1 MLELFGT
8 IPISGE
14 DAPAVVGSGMNES
27 ISSPFIR
34 YPIGTSLL
42 MAGILFVGLVA
53 YPLLPVAPLPQVD
66 FPTIQ
71 ISASLPGA
79 SPETMASSV
88 AQPLERQ
95 LAQIP
100 GVAQMTSTSS
110 LGSTAVTMQFELNR
124 SIDGAANDIQAAIN
138 AAGGQLPKNL
148 PSPPTYRKVNPADS
162 PILILSATSD
172 TLPLTTVSDR
182 TDAQLA
188 QQISQISGVAQVFI
202 GGQQKPSIR
211 IQIDPTKLV
220 AKGLSLED
228 VRAQIATTTV
238 DSPKGNIDG
247 EKRAYTIYAND
258 QLTDSK
264 DWNDVIIA
272 YRNGGPLRIRDIGRA
287 VAGPE
292 DMKTAAWADGKRG
305 VFLVIFK
312 QPGANVID
320 TVERIKAQLPRLIA
334 AIPPAIKIKMMS
346 DRTLTIRAAV
356 EDVQITL
363 LITILLV
370 VMVIFIFLRSIWATV
385 IPSVTV
391 PLALLGAC
399 SLMWAFGYTLDN
411 LSLMAL
417 TIAVGFV
424 VDDAIVMLENI
435 SRYIEQ
441 GERPLAAAFKG
452 ASEIGFTIVSIS
464 VSLVAVLIPLLLMGG
479 IIGRLFRE
487 FAVTLS
493 MAILV
498 SLVVSLTLTP
508 MMASRFLRAHSEVK
522 HGRLYQWSERAFE
535 RLLHAYERG
544 LDLAL
549 RHSLTTLCIFFA
561 TVALSVYLFVIIP
574 KGFFPQQDNGFLTAV
589 SETAQDISFADMKR
603 HQEELSNIV
612 QADPA
617 VDSIAMFIGGG
628 GTPLNSGRMYITL
641 KPREQRNANAQQIIA
656 RLRPKLEKVE
666 GARLYMQASQD
677 VRLGGRATRTQ
688 FEFTL
693 QDANLAELNEWAPKI
708 LAAMRKLPQLR
719 DVATDQ
725 QTEGTTLDLSID
737 RDTASRYGIQP
748 QLIDDTLYDAFGQRQ
763 VTQYFTQVNSYHV
776 ILEIVPELQGKL
788 GTLEKLYIKSPT
800 TGEQV
805 PISVFCK
812 WTTVPVRP
820 LSIAHQG
827 QFPAITIS
835 FNLAQDVA
843 LGQAT
848 AAVQKAVLELRAPA
862 TLNSS
867 FQGTAQAFQHSLGTV
882 PLLIL
887 AALVVVYLIL
897 GVLYESYIHPLTIL
911 STLPSAGVGALAI
924 LMAFGFDFSLIA
936 LIGIIL
942 LIGIVKKN
950 GIMMVD
956 FAIAAERDE
965 HLSPEQSIRKA
976 ALLRFR
982 PIMMTTMAA
991 LLGGV
996 PLMLGTGTGS
1006 EIRQPLGYAMVGGLL
1021 VSQALTLFTTPVVY
1035 LYLDRLSNALSRWSS
1050 RKAGGSQE
1058 SKPEALK
1065 DAAE

>member
-1 MLELFGT
+1 MNGGG
-8 IPISGE
+8 IS
-14 DAPAVVGSGMNES
+14 A
-27 ISSPFIR
+27 PFIK

-71 ISASLPGA
+71 VTANLPGA
-79 SPETMASSV
+79 SPETMATSV

-95 LAQIP
+95 FAQIP
-100 GVAQMTSTSS
+100 GIAQMTSTSY
-110 LGSTAVTMQFELNR
+110 LGTASVTIQFDLNR
-124 SIDGAANDIQAAIN
+124 SIDGAANDVQGAIN
-138 AAGGQLPKNL
+138 AASGQLPKTL
-148 PSPPTYRKVNPADS
+148 PSPPTYRKVNPADA
-162 PILILSATSD
+162 PVLILSATSD
-172 TLPLTTVSDR
+172 TLPLTTVSDSV
-182 TDAQLA
+182 DAQLA
-188 QQISQISGVAQVFI
+188 QQISQISGVAQVII

-211 IQIDPTKLV
+211 VQIDPAKLV

-228 VRAQIATTTV
+228 VRSQIAVTTV

-247 EKRAYTIYAND
+247 QRRAYTIYAND
-258 QLTDSK
+258 QLTESK

-272 YRNGGPLRIRDIGRA
+272 YRNGGPLRIRDIGQA
-287 VAGPE
+287 VTGPE
-292 DMKTAAWADGKRG
+292 DAKQAAWANGKRG
-305 VFLVIFK
+305 VFLVVFK

-320 TVERIKAQLPRLIA
+320 TVDKIKATLPRLVA
-334 AIPPAIKIKMMS
+334 AIPPAIKVELMS
-346 DRTLTIRAAV
+346 DRTTTIRAAV
-356 EDVQITL
+356 EDVQFTL
-363 LITILLV
+363 LLTIFLV
-370 VMVIFIFLRSIWATV
+370 VMVIFIFLRSFWATV
-385 IPSVTV
+385 IPTITV

-399 SLMWAFGYTLDN
+399 ALMWVFGYSLDN

-435 SRYIEQ
+435 SRYVEE
-441 GERPLAAAFKG
+441 GEAPLAAAYRG
-452 ASEIGFTIVSIS
+452 AKEIGFTIVSIS
-464 VSLVAVLIPLLLMGG
+464 ISLVAVLIPLLLMGG

-487 FAVTLS
+487 FAVTLAMTIFVS
-493 MAILV
+493 ML
-498 SLVVSLTLTP
+498 VSLTLTP
-508 MMASRFLRAHSEVK
+508 MMASRFLRGGHQAH
-522 HGRLYQWSERAFE
+522 GWLYQWSERGFQG
-535 RLLHAYERG
+535 LLRGYEKG

-549 RHSLTTLCIFFA
+549 RWRFTTLLVFFA
-561 TVALSVYLFVIIP
+561 TLGLSIYLFVVIP
-574 KGFFPQQDNGFLTAV
+574 KGFFPQQDNGLITAA
-589 SETAQDISFADMKR
+589 SEASQDISFKAMQSR
-603 HQEELSNIV
+603 QEALAKIV
-612 QADPA
+612 QDDPGVA
-617 VDSIAMFIGGG
+617 SVAMAIGG
-628 GTPLNSGRMYITL
+628 SGRAGNTGNLFITL
-641 KPREQRNANAQQIIA
+641 KPRDERDASAQEIIA

-666 GARLYMQASQD
+666 GARLYMQAAQD
-677 VRLGGRATRTQ
+677 VRLGGRPSRTQ

-693 QDANLAELNEWAPKI
+693 QDSNLTELNEWAPKI
-708 LAAMRKLPQLR
+708 LEKMRSLPQLR

-725 QTEGTTLDLSID
+725 QSDGTTVQLNIN
-737 RDTASRYGIQP
+737 RDPAARYGITP

-763 VTQYFTQVNSYHV
+763 VAQYFTQLNSYHV
-776 ILEIVPELQGKL
+776 ILEILPELQGNL
-788 GTLEKLYIKSPT
+788 DTLNKLYVKSPT
-800 TGEQV
+800 TGDQV
-805 PISVFCK
+805 PLSTFAS

-820 LSIAHQG
+820 LSISHQG

-835 FNLAQDVA
+835 FNLAQGVA

-848 AAVQKAVLELRAPA
+848 QAVQRAMVELGAPA

-867 FQGTAQAFQHSLGTV
+867 FQGTAQAFQQSLSTV

-897 GVLYESYIHPLTIL
+897 GILYESYIHPITIL

-924 LMAFGFDFSLIA
+924 LMAFGYDFSLIA
-936 LIGIIL
+936 LIGVIL

-956 FAIAAERDE
+956 FAIAAERDQ
-965 HLSPEQSIRKA
+965 HLAPEQSIRQA

-1021 VSQALTLFTTPVVY
+1021 VSQMLTLFTTPVVY
-1035 LYLDRLSNALSRWSS
+1035 LYLDRLNNAFARWG
-1050 RKAGGSQE
+1050 RVHIDHE
-1058 SKPEALK
+1058 TDEAAPGPVK
-1065 DAAE
+1065 EAAE

>member
-1 MLELFGT
+1 MSAG
-8 IPISGE
+8 IS
-14 DAPAVVGSGMNES
+14 A
-27 ISSPFIR
+27 PFIR

-71 ISASLPGA
+71 ITATLPGA

-95 LAQIP
+95 FAQIP
-100 GVAQMTSTSS
+100 GIAQMTSTSY
-110 LGSTAVTMQFELNR
+110 LGTAAVTIQFDLNR
-124 SIDGAANDIQAAIN
+124 SIDGAANDVQGAIN
-138 AAGGQLPKNL
+138 AAAGQLPKNL

-162 PILILSATSD
+162 PILLLSATSD
-172 TLPLTTVSDR
+172 SLPLTTVSDAV
-182 TDAQLA
+182 DAQLA
-188 QQISQISGVAQVFI
+188 QQISQISGVAQVTI
-202 GGQQKPSIR
+202 GGQQKPSVR
-211 IQIDPTKLV
+211 IQVDPAKLV

-228 VRAQIATTTV
+228 VRNQIAITTV

-247 EKRAYTIYAND
+247 ATRAYTIYAND
-258 QLTDSK
+258 QLLDSR
-264 DWNDVIIA
+264 DWNDVIVA
-272 YRNGGPLRIRDIGRA
+272 YRNGGPLRIRDIGQA
-287 VAGPE
+287 VTAPE
-292 DMKTAAWADGKRG
+292 DAKQAAWANGTRG
-305 VFLVIFK
+305 VFLVIYK

-320 TVERIKAQLPRLIA
+320 TVDKIRSMLPRLVA
-334 AIPPAIKIKMMS
+334 AIPPAIKIQVIS
-346 DRTLTIRAAV
+346 DRTQTIRAAV
-356 EDVQITL
+356 SDVQFTL
-363 LITILLV
+363 LLTIALV
-370 VMVIFIFLRSIWATV
+370 VMVIFLFLRSFWATV
-385 IPSVTV
+385 IPAVTV

-399 SLMWAFGYTLDN
+399 ALMWIFGYTLDN

-435 SRYIEQ
+435 TRYIEE
-441 GERPLAAAFKG
+441 GEKPLAAAFKG

-487 FAVTLS
+487 FAVTLA
-493 MAILV
+493 MTIFV

-508 MMASRFLRAHSEVK
+508 MMASRFLRAHGEIS
-522 HGRLYQWSERAFE
+522 HGRFYQWSERAFD
-535 RLLHAYERG
+535 RLLHGYQRG

-549 RHSLTTLCIFFA
+549 RWRLTTLAIFFA
-561 TVALSVYLFVIIP
+561 TLALSIYLFIVIP
-574 KGFFPQQDNGFLTAV
+574 KGFFPQQDVGLITAT
-589 SETAQDISFADMKR
+589 SEAAQDISFAAMVQK
-603 HQEELSNIV
+603 QETLGNIV
-612 QADPA
+612 QADPDVA
-617 VDSIAMFIGGG
+617 SVAMAIGG
-628 GTPLNSGRMYITL
+628 SGRAGNNGNLFITL
-641 KPREQRNANAQQIIA
+641 KPRDERKASAQQIIA

-666 GARLYMQASQD
+666 GARLYMQAAQD
-677 VRLGGRATRTQ
+677 VRLGGRPTRTQ

-693 QDANLAELNEWAPKI
+693 QDANLDELGEWAPKI
-708 LAAMRKLPQLR
+708 LAKMQTLPALR

-725 QTEGTTLDLSID
+725 QSQGTTLQLKIN
-737 RDTASRYGIQP
+737 RDTAARYGIQP

-763 VTQYFTQVNSYHV
+763 VTQFFTQLNSYHV
-776 ILEIVPELQGKL
+776 ILEILPDLQGSL
-788 GTLEKLYIKSPT
+788 DTLNKLYIKSPL

-805 PISVFCK
+805 PLATFAT
-812 WTTVPVRP
+812 WTDVPVRS
-820 LSIAHQG
+820 LSISHQG

-835 FNLAQDVA
+835 FNLAQGVA

-848 AAVQKAVLELRAPA
+848 DAVQRAMADLGAPA

-867 FQGTAQAFQHSLGTV
+867 FQGTAQAFQQSLGTV

-897 GVLYESYIHPLTIL
+897 GILYESYIHPLTIL

-924 LMAFGFDFSLIA
+924 LMAFGYDFSLIA

-956 FAIAAERDE
+956 FAIAAEREE
-965 HLSPEQSIRKA
+965 HLSPRESIRKA

-991 LLGGV
+991 MLGGV

-1006 EIRQPLGYAMVGGLL
+1006 EIRQPLGYAMVGGLI
-1021 VSQALTLFTTPVVY
+1021 VSQALTLFTTPVIY
-1035 LYLDRLSNALSRWSS
+1035 LYLDKLSNAFVGWGRSGTDHRD
-1050 RKAGGSQE
+1050 RDDTAYGPIKQ
-1058 SKPEALK
+1058 
-1065 DAAE
+1065 AAE

>member
-1 MLELFGT
+1 MSDG
-8 IPISGE
+8 IS
-14 DAPAVVGSGMNES
+14 A
-27 ISSPFIR
+27 PFIR
-34 YPIGTSLL
+34 YPIGTSLM

-71 ISASLPGA
+71 ITAQLPGA

-95 LAQIP
+95 FAQIP
-100 GVAQMTSTSS
+100 GIAQMTSTSY
-110 LGSTAVTMQFELNR
+110 LGTTAVTIQFDLNR
-124 SIDGAANDIQAAIN
+124 NIDGAANDVLAAIN
-138 AAGGQLPKNL
+138 AASGQLPKNL

-162 PILILSATSD
+162 PILLLSATSD
-172 TLPLTTVSDR
+172 TLPLTTVSDSV
-182 TDAQLA
+182 DAQLA
-188 QQISQISGVAQVFI
+188 QQISQISGVAQVII

-211 IQIDPTKLV
+211 VQVDPAKLV

-228 VRAQIATTTV
+228 VRNQIAITTV

-247 EKRAYTIYAND
+247 EKRAFTIYSND
-258 QLTDSK
+258 QLLDSK

-272 YRNGGPLRIRDIGRA
+272 YRNGGPLRIRDIGQA
-287 VAGPE
+287 VTGPE
-292 DMKTAAWADGKRG
+292 DAKQAAWANGKRG
-305 VFLVIFK
+305 VFLVVFK

-320 TVERIKAQLPRLIA
+320 TVDKIKSLLPRLVA
-334 AIPPAIKIKMMS
+334 AIPASIKVEVIS

-356 EDVQITL
+356 EDVQFTL
-363 LITILLV
+363 LLTIFLV
-370 VMVIFIFLRSIWATV
+370 VMVIFVFLRSFWATV
-385 IPSVTV
+385 IPAVTV

-399 SLMWAFGYTLDN
+399 ALMWVFGYTLDN

-435 SRYIEQ
+435 ARYVEA
-441 GERPLAAAFKG
+441 GEKPLAAAYKG
-452 ASEIGFTIVSIS
+452 ASEIGFTIMSIS
-464 VSLVAVLIPLLLMGG
+464 ISLVAVLIPLLLMGG

-487 FAVTLS
+487 FAVTLAMTIFVS
-493 MAILV
+493 M
-498 SLVVSLTLTP
+498 VVSLSLTP
-508 MMASRFLRAHSEVK
+508 MMCSRFLRSHSEAPK
-522 HGRLYQWSERAFE
+522 HGRLYQLSERGFE
-535 RLLHAYERG
+535 AMLRTYERG
-544 LDLAL
+544 LDIAM
-549 RHSLTTLCIFFA
+549 RWRLTTLIVFFA
-561 TVALSVYLFVIIP
+561 TLGLSVYLFTIIP
-574 KGFFPQQDNGFLTAV
+574 KGFFPQQDIGLITAT
-589 SETAQDISFADMKR
+589 SEASQDISFAEMKR
-603 HQEELSNIV
+603 RQEALGQV
-612 QADPA
+612 VMADPA
-617 VDSIAMFIGGG
+617 VASVAMVIGGNGRAGNIG
-628 GTPLNSGRMYITL
+628 GVYITL
-641 KPREQRNANAQQIIA
+641 KPLSQRDANAQQIIA
-656 RLRPKLEKVE
+656 RLRPKLEKIE
-666 GARLYMQASQD
+666 GARLYMQAAQD
-677 VRLGGRATRTQ
+677 VRLGGRPTRTQ

-693 QDANLAELNEWAPKI
+693 QDANLDELNEWAPKI
-708 LAAMRKLPQLR
+708 LARMKTLPELR

-725 QTEGTTLDLSID
+725 QTEGTTLQVKIN

-763 VTQYFTQVNSYHV
+763 VTQYFTQLNSYHV
-776 ILEIVPELQGKL
+776 ILEILPELQGSFD
-788 GTLEKLYIKSPT
+788 TLDKLYVKSPT
-800 TGEQV
+800 TGDQV
-805 PISVFCK
+805 PLSAFAS
-812 WTTVPVRP
+812 WTSVPVRP
-820 LSIAHQG
+820 LSISHQG

-835 FNLAQDVA
+835 FNLAPTAA

-848 AAVQKAVLELRAPA
+848 DAIQKAMAELGTPA

-867 FQGTAQAFQHSLGTV
+867 FQGTAQAFQQSLGTV

-897 GVLYESYIHPLTIL
+897 GILYESYIHPLTIL

-924 LMAFGFDFSLIA
+924 LMAFGYDFSLIA

-956 FAIAAERDE
+956 FAISAERDE
-965 HLSPEQSIRKA
+965 NLTPEQSIRKA

-1006 EIRQPLGYAMVGGLL
+1006 EIRQPLGYAMVGGLF

-1035 LYLDRLSNALSRWSS
+1035 LYLDRLSNAFSNWGRSKGDDD
-1050 RKAGGSQE
+1050 RDVAEHGSVKQ
-1058 SKPEALK
+1058 
-1065 DAAE
+1065 AAE